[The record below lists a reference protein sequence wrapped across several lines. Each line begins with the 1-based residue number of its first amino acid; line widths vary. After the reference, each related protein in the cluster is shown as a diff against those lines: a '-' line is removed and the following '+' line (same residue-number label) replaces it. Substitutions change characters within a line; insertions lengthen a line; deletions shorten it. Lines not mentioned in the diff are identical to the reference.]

1 MYTRSINKKMSQSI
15 DSYTK
20 FDFGLPIDFDTNQT
34 NTFGIVRPVLSVL
47 DSNNIHCNIVEDNF
61 TFCLH
66 KNRFR
71 DNVDI
76 CFIICS
82 KDNGKI
88 LDYTLNILQ
97 TYNIDKKYDILLVDD
112 RSQTS
117 DILNLSDKYNT
128 SYLKISNNNDIFN
141 YSVINNIAATYA
153 NHFGKQ
159 LVIFYNN
166 DLWPSSDETIDNLIR
181 KHIENKSDIS
191 GCKLLYP
198 SKEMYDEIGK
208 PTHILEPYLDQIHN
222 TIQHGGIHFILKPA
236 LFLDSSRKYYGPNI
250 VLAPSHSWRFFD
262 PDTPMASFD
271 TKCFA
276 VTGAIQIVNI
286 NKFIE
291 LNGFNNG
298 LCTAFQDIDLC
309 IKAIENN
316 NSVYYFGSEYM
327 YHAESLTQAIE
338 QNNYNKNIDSDNIM
352 WELLWHTKLPNRL
365 GLQK

>member
-1 MYTRSINKKMSQSI
+1 MSQNI
-15 DSYTK
+15 DQYTK
-20 FDFGLPIDFDTNQT
+20 FNFGLPIDFDTNQT

-71 DNVDI
+71 DDVDT

-117 DILNLSDKYNT
+117 DILDLSDKYNT
-128 SYLKISNNNDIFN
+128 SYLKVSNNNDIFN
-141 YSVINNIAATYA
+141 YSVINNIATTYLH
-153 NHFGKQ
+153 NFGKQ
-159 LVIFYNN
+159 LVVFYNN
-166 DLWPSSDETIDNLIR
+166 DLWPSSENTIDNLIQ
-181 KHIENKSDIS
+181 KHNDYGSDIS

-198 SKEMYDEIGK
+198 TKKMYEDIGK
-208 PTHILEPYLDQIHN
+208 PTHLLEPYLDTILGS
-222 TIQHGGIHFILKPA
+222 IQHGGIHFVLKQA
-236 LFLDSSRKYYGPNI
+236 SFLDSRRKHYGPNI
-250 VLAPSHSWRFFD
+250 TLAPSHLWRFFD
-262 PDTPMASFD
+262 PSTKMSSFD
-271 TKCFA
+271 TRCFA
-276 VTGAIQIVNI
+276 ITGAIQIVDI
-286 NKFIE
+286 DKFIK
-291 LNGFNNG
+291 LDGFNNG

-309 IKAIENN
+309 LRGIQQDL
-316 NSVYYFGSEYM
+316 SVYYIGSEYM

-338 QNNYNKNIDSDNIM
+338 QNHYNQIITSDNIM
-352 WELLWHTKLPNRL
+352 WDYLWHLKIPNL
-365 GLQK
+365 IGF